1 MIDWSNIF
9 ILFLLILLSGIFS
22 GSETALVSLHAA
34 QVRNLVQT
42 NRKRAKIVEKLKEK
56 PQRLL
61 ITILIGN
68 NVVNIGTSVFATVV
82 ATEAFGNHVIGWV
95 TGILTILILVFGEII
110 PKTFSHKHAA
120 EFSLFI
126 AYPIYFL
133 QEILLPLI
141 WLLEKLIL
149 FINKILRIEHHPN
162 QVVSE
167 EDLRAMVNLSSEEGS
182 IEASE
187 AELIDN
193 VIDFSTILVEE
204 VMTPRSSICAVDDT
218 KTVKETMELMV
229 HQGLHSRLPV
239 YHETLENPTGV
250 VALREMAKLYFDPSQ
265 TNRTL
270 ADLKLMA
277 PIVVP
282 ITQPIK
288 LLFNEFRWKQR
299 HLALV
304 VDEHGSVVGLV
315 TMEDILEEIMGE
327 IRDETDSEEFT
338 DIVKNGENSWSV
350 SGRTELKNVRNQI
363 GIWLG
368 GTDEQESE
376 DERKT
381 LSLLLIENFQK
392 IPKVGKSVI
401 INNCELTV
409 EKVENFSIKR
419 VRLKAIS

>member
-1 MIDWSNIF
+1 
-9 ILFLLILLSGIFS
+9 
-22 GSETALVSLHAA
+22 
-34 QVRNLVQT
+34 
-42 NRKRAKIVEKLKEK
+42 
-56 PQRLL
+56 
-61 ITILIGN
+61 
-68 NVVNIGTSVFATVV
+68 
-82 ATEAFGNHVIGWV
+82 
-95 TGILTILILVFGEII
+95 
-110 PKTFSHKHAA
+110 
-120 EFSLFI
+120 
-126 AYPIYFL
+126 
-133 QEILLPLI
+133 
-141 WLLEKLIL
+141 
-149 FINKILRIEHHPN
+149 
-162 QVVSE
+162 
-167 EDLRAMVNLSSEEGS
+167 
-182 IEASE
+182 
-187 AELIDN
+187 
-193 VIDFSTILVEE
+193 
-204 VMTPRSSICAVDDT
+204 
-218 KTVKETMELMV
+218 
-229 HQGLHSRLPV
+229 
-239 YHETLENPTGV
+239 
-250 VALREMAKLYFDPSQ
+250 LYFDQSQ
-265 TNRTL
+265 ANRTL
-270 ADLKLMA
+270 ADLKLLA

-419 VRLKAIS
+419 VRLKAIA